1 MDPKLLDWQSKE
13 LIPLGRFA
21 KPEEQATMAL
31 FLLDNTKSSYC
42 TGQEYFV
49 E

>member
-1 MDPKLLDWQSKE
+1 MDPKLLEWQKKE
-13 LIPLGRFA
+13 LIPLGRFS
-21 KPEEQATMAL
+21 KPEEQAPMVL
-31 FLLDNTKSSYC
+31 FLLSNLSSYC